1 MTGPP
6 PTPRTR
12 GVDRRLLIDGKLL
25 ETSRTF
31 PSLNPATGEVLGH
44 APDATVADA
53 EAAVAAARRAFDET
67 DWSTNTELRIRCLE
81 QFHQALVDHRDE
93 LAALTIAEVGATEAL
108 CQGAQLDQPIA
119 IVRYYADLLKT
130 YPMTEDLGNIESRGM
145 QHHRWVEKEAGGVV
159 AAIIA
164 YNYPNQLALAKLAPA
179 LAAGC
184 TVVLKSAP
192 DTPLITLAL
201 GELIANHTDIPAGV
215 VNVLSGADPEVGA
228 ALTTSPD
235 VDMVTFTGSTPTGR
249 RIMSAASDTLKKVF
263 LELGGKSAAIVLDD
277 ADFNTAALFSAFSMV
292 THAGQGCALTS
303 RLLVHKKNHD
313 EIVEMIKNNFGL
325 VRYGDPADPGTYMGP
340 LISEKQRDKVDG
352 MVKRAVEAGATLV
365 TGGEKVDPGY
375 FYTPTLLTNVDP
387 DSEIAQEEVFGPVLV
402 VIAYDDDDDA
412 VRIANNSIYGL
423 SGAVFGSQDRALALA
438 RRIRTGTFSINGG
451 NYFSPDSPFGGYKQ
465 SGIGREMGTA
475 GLEEFL
481 ESKTFATV
489 VSMSGPLDGIRVL
502 EVAMYGFVPSAGAVL
517 REWGADV
524 IKVEHAV
531 TGDPQRGLRQTG
543 LLRVEGDPNPNIEHA
558 NRGKRS
564 LGLDMSVP
572 EGKEVLLE
580 LAKRADVFL
589 TSFLPGHRQKFGIDV
604 DDIRAVN
611 PKIIYARG
619 SALGPRG
626 EESVKGGYDMT
637 AFWCRAGTAATIT
650 PPGTPGHG
658 RPART
663 GLRRHHLRHQ
673 PRGRDRR
680 RAAEAGAHR

>member
-1 MTGPP
+1 MQETA
-6 PTPRTR
+6 TISSTAATAATA
-12 GVDRRLLIDGKLL
+12 DRRLLIDGRLL
-25 ETSRTF
+25 ETERTF
-31 PSLNPATGEVLGH
+31 PSINPATGEVLGH
-44 APDATVADA
+44 APDATVGDA
-53 EAAVAAARRAFDET
+53 EAAVAAARRAFDTT
-67 DWSTNTELRIRCLE
+67 DWSTNTELRVRCLE
-81 QFHQALVDHRDE
+81 QFHQALIEHRDE
-93 LAALTIAEVGATEAL
+93 LAELTIAEVGATPAL
-108 CQGAQLDQPIA
+108 IAGAQLDQPIE

-130 YPMTEDLGNIESRGM
+130 YPLTEDLGNIESRGM

-228 ALTTSPD
+228 VLTTSPD

-249 RIMSAASDTLKKVF
+249 RIMAAASDTLKRVF

-303 RLLVHKKNHD
+303 RLLVPRSHHD
-313 EIVEMIKNNFGL
+313 EIVELIKNNFGL
-325 VRYGDPADPGTYMGP
+325 VRYGDPSDPKTYMGP

-352 MVKRAVEAGATLV
+352 MVKRAVDAGATLV
-365 TGGEKVDPGY
+365 TGGDKVDPGY

-387 DSEIAQEEVFGPVLV
+387 ESEIAQEEVFGPVLV

-423 SGAVFGSQDRALALA
+423 SGAVFGSEDRALAVA

-451 NYFSPDSPFGGYKQ
+451 MYFNSDSPFGGYKQ

-481 ESKTFATV
+481 ESKTIATV
-489 VSMSGPLDGIRVL
+489 VDEPLAR
-502 EVAMYGFVPSAGAVL
+502 
-517 REWGADV
+517 RE
-524 IKVEHAV
+524 
-531 TGDPQRGLRQTG
+531 
-543 LLRVEGDPNPNIEHA
+543 
-558 NRGKRS
+558 
-564 LGLDMSVP
+564 
-572 EGKEVLLE
+572 
-580 LAKRADVFL
+580 
-589 TSFLPGHRQKFGIDV
+589 
-604 DDIRAVN
+604 
-611 PKIIYARG
+611 
-619 SALGPRG
+619 
-626 EESVKGGYDMT
+626 
-637 AFWCRAGTAATIT
+637 
-650 PPGTPGHG
+650 
-658 RPART
+658 
-663 GLRRHHLRHQ
+663 
-673 PRGRDRR
+673 
-680 RAAEAGAHR
+680 EAGA